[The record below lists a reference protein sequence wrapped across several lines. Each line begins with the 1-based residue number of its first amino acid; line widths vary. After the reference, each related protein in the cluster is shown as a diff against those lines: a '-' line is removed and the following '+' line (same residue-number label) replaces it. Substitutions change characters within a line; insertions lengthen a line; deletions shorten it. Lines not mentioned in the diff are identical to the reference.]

1 MKKILLTSIVGLMTL
16 VPNVS
21 SAEEILDSSLAQS
34 YAPFK
39 AALEE
44 GLKKHSEIDKTKFLS
59 MLEGIVDQTYHVDTG
74 DTWLST
80 LVAPCVGSVSEDN
93 KTEDNTGKND
103 KYEICKN
110 FITDV
115 YEANNRIYNDLTN
128 NLYEYFEKTA
138 TYMEPTG
145 DIVARDTV
153 GKYFVSTIK
162 YPKNGL
168 KELPYTVKN
177 QKAVFSTENQFVCL
191 LGYENTCKQIPLI
204 STTAF
209 VLAKSGPAYLVEVNR
224 EQYDA
229 NFSGMGLSWDRIPA
243 YVEAVKS
250 LDFLDED
257 ARDKAVEVVDKLEA
271 FAQGAVTSYKFE
283 DQVQLCIDDIRQ
295 EHKGRLAYSGVSYVT
310 DDMINVKVNSHSSC
324 TLDSCSLT
332 VEALGSTYEYNC
344 VPRDK
349 IPAAKK

>member
-21 SAEEILDSSLAQS
+21 SAEEILDSSQAQS

-44 GLKKHSEIDKTKFLS
+44 GLKKHPEIDKTKFLS
-59 MLEGIVDQTYHVDTG
+59 MLKSIVDQTYHDDTG

-80 LVAPCVGSVSEDN
+80 LVTPCVGSVS
-93 KTEDNTGKND
+93 EDNTGKND

-115 YEANNRIYNDLTN
+115 YDANTRIYEDLTKD
-128 NLYEYFEKTA
+128 LYKYFEQTA

-145 DIVARDTV
+145 DIIAHDTER
-153 GKYFVSTIK
+153 KYFVSTIK

-168 KELPYTVKN
+168 KELPDTVKN
-177 QKAVFSTENQFVCL
+177 QKAVFSTENKFVCL
-191 LGYENTCKQIPLI
+191 LGYENTCKQTPFT

-209 VLAKSGPAYLVEVNR
+209 VLTGRGGVVTYLVEVNR
-224 EQYDA
+224 EQYEA
-229 NFSGMGLSWDRIPA
+229 NFSGKGLSWDGIPA
-243 YVEAVKS
+243 YVEAVNS
-250 LDFLDED
+250 LDSLDGY
-257 ARDKAVEVVDKLEA
+257 ALFMATSAVDKLEA
-271 FAQGAVTSYKFE
+271 FEQSAVTSYKFD

-295 EHKGRLAYSGVSYVT
+295 EHKDRLAYSGVQFVT
-310 DDMINVKVNSHSSC
+310 DDMINVKVNSHSC

>member
-1 MKKILLTSIVGLMTL
+1 MKKILLTSILGLMTL

-21 SAEEILDSSLAQS
+21 GAEEILDSALAQS

-59 MLEGIVDQTYHVDTG
+59 MLKSIVDQTYHNDTG

-80 LVAPCVGSVSEDN
+80 LVTPCVGAVS
-93 KTEDNTGKND
+93 EDNTGKNN

-128 NLYEYFEKTA
+128 NLYKYFEQTA

-145 DIVARDTV
+145 DIVARDTE

-168 KELPYTVKN
+168 KDLTGTVKN

-191 LGYENTCKQIPLI
+191 LGYENTCKNNPFT

-209 VLAKSGPAYLVEVNR
+209 VLTKRGDMTYLVEVNR

-229 NFSGMGLSWDRIPA
+229 SFSGMGLSWDYIPA

-250 LDFLDED
+250 FDFLDEYALD
-257 ARDKAVEVVDKLEA
+257 NATGAVDSLEI

-295 EHKGRLAYSGVSYVT
+295 EHKERLAYSGVPFVT
-310 DDMINVKVNSHSSC
+310 DDMINVKVNGHSC

-332 VEALGSTYEYNC
+332 VEALGAMFDYNC